1 MVESADH
8 IGLKVYGI
16 IGRIRQHIQY
26 EDDDGIKEELNEL
39 LSAGNAKITA
49 RKLKLN
55 SSRNKTKN
63 DPTNNSSGKKRE
75 NVPDDSPIAI
85 L

>member
-16 IGRIRQHIQY
+16 VERIPQHIQY
-26 EDDDGIKEELNEL
+26 DEDNGIKEELNKL
-39 LSAGNAKITA
+39 LSVGNAKIIA

-55 SSRNKTKN
+55 SSRNKRK
-63 DPTNNSSGKKRE
+63 
-75 NVPDDSPIAI
+75 
-85 L
+85 